1 MSVSVRIVMF
11 REIAHEAVSQ
21 RLPVSFGTMV
31 ARTRM
36 HTYAA
41 KVGALSLVQGQI
53 FCRPVPNRSVPIRD
67 FCIAE
72 RRLTLA
78 SAALADFIAAS
89 TMSSIQSL
97 YRAFK
102 TPSS

>member
-53 FCRPVPNRSVPIRD
+53 FCRPVPTVAFR
-67 FCIAE
+67 FA
-72 RRLTLA
+72 TFA
-78 SAALADFIAAS
+78 SLNVGSPWPRPPWLI
-89 TMSSIQSL
+89 SSPPP
-97 YRAFK
+97 RCH
-102 TPSS
+102 PSNPCTAP